1 VLTSVF
7 DSTKPKPNVLRALT
21 FRSIAWSHGR
31 NTRLWKQVRLP
42 IDKFQRHEW
51 STLYIYLLSFVA
63 LRIAEWVKVG
73 EMYCLPPTATSNAEI
88 LSADI
93 KRVCLTTRASL
104 IHTLPDDPVL
114 NATASSKITSGQGF
128 VRMAMERLFEEMLR
142 NCEDPSKAF
151 RKDLKVTFPLP
162 HKTPELI
169 SVPNVRWHREAA
181 PHRS

>member
-1 VLTSVF
+1 
-7 DSTKPKPNVLRALT
+7 
-21 FRSIAWSHGR
+21 
-31 NTRLWKQVRLP
+31 
-42 IDKFQRHEW
+42 
-51 STLYIYLLSFVA
+51 VA

-128 VRMAMERLFEEMLR
+128 VRMAMERLFEERLR
-142 NCEDPSKAF
+142 DLGVEDPSKTF
-151 RKDLKVTFPLP
+151 RIVKVTFPSP

-169 SVPNVRWHREAA
+169 SGPKVR
-181 PHRS
+181 